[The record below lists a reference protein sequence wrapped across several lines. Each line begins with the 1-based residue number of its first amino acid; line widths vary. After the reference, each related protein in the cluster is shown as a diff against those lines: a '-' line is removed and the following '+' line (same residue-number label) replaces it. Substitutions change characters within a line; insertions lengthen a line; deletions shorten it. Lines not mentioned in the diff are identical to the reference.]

1 MNCRLA
7 TTTQSRVP
15 PVSYSAPL
23 LRRHADTRAC
33 LQKQRRTL
41 ERSRPRITRGT
52 PAGALPQVHQRQRV
66 VTTRPIAQGE
76 SGDATAAKGH
86 REQTIYFRRVPRV
99 PSRLLG
105 DTELVLLREL
115 SIQPGSL
122 ATHRTGLAV
131 ARLAPWRPVSLTW
144 NQSCTAAFDPKQT
157 FHRSRFVGM
166 AERRTLREE
175 ASFGRMTSLRNARW
189 PRNPGRTQQAAARPW

>member
-1 MNCRLA
+1 M
-7 TTTQSRVP
+7 
-15 PVSYSAPL
+15 
-23 LRRHADTRAC
+23 
-33 LQKQRRTL
+33 
-41 ERSRPRITRGT
+41 
-52 PAGALPQVHQRQRV
+52 QRQRV